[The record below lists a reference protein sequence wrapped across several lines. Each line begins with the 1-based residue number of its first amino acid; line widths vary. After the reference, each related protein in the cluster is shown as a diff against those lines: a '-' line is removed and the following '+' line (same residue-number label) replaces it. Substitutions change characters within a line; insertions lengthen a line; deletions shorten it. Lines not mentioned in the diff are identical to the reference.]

1 MFFVVPAPVQSVSDV
16 RVVPARQ
23 QHITQVFA
31 SVLTHVQP
39 KATL

>member
-1 MFFVVPAPVQSVSDV
+1 MFFVVPAPVQRVSDD
-16 RVVPARQ
+16 VVPARQ